1 MAQIRFDIDGDVQLS
16 RNLRTLAVKLGNTGE
31 FFNDALTIV
40 EKRVDDVFDKQGR
53 NVQKSPAW
61 RPLSAATLKARANR
75 TGYYK
80 NPPKGRTGILQW
92 TGNLQKNR
100 RKTISNKYGELQFM
114 APYAI
119 HHQKPKKDGRPPKR
133 AIIDLSN
140 DVNTSI
146 VKALQ
151 LKINRD
157 IGMAGLQA
165 GINAARNSLGI

>member
-16 RNLRTLAVKLGNTGE
+16 RNLRTLAVKLPNMGN
-31 FFNDALTIV
+31 FLNDALTIV
-40 EKRVDDVFDKQGR
+40 EKRVDDVFDKQGK
-53 NVQKSPAW
+53 NVQKSPQW
-61 RPLSAATLKARANR
+61 KPLSASTIKARSQR
-75 TGYYK
+75 TGYY
-80 NPPKGRTGILQW
+80 NRPPSGRTGILHW

-100 RKTISNKYGELQFM
+100 KKTVTNKYGDLQFM
-114 APYAI
+114 APYAH

-140 DVNTSI
+140 DVNTAI

-151 LKINRD
+151 MKINRD

-165 GINAARNSLGI
+165 GIGMARNSLGI